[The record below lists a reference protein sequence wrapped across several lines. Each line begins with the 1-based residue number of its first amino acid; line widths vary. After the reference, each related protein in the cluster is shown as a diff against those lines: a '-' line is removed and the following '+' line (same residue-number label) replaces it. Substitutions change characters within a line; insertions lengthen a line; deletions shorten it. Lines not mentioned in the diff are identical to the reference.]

1 MNQAFN
7 INIYLESMSKVLQKQ
22 EKLVNGVDVLMNVKY
37 EEYDKTP
44 KELVY
49 QEDKMK
55 LYRYISTTKPKTKI
69 PTLVVYALMNRS
81 YIMDIQKEKSF
92 IRKMLDE
99 GLDLYIIDWG
109 YPTAEDRYI
118 TLDDYI
124 EGYLGNAIDFIR
136 KRHNLDKI
144 NIISKCQGGTFCTIY
159 SALHPEK
166 VKNLVTIAS
175 PVDFST
181 NDGLLFKWA
190 KDMNVDGLVDAYGIV
205 PGSFLNMCFVSLKPY
220 SLLVDKYL
228 GLIDGLDDPNF
239 IADFLGM
246 EKWIFD
252 SPGQAGEA
260 YRKYMKD
267 LWQDNKLIKGEF
279 KIGNEKVDLKNVT
292 MPLLNIYGDK
302 DNLIVPAASIPLNDA
317 VGSKDKE
324 LVSYP
329 VGHAG
334 IVASSRSQKEIAP
347 KVAKWILER
356 SK

>member
-1 MNQAFN
+1 MKLLTQTSIFEA
-7 INIYLESMSKVLQKQ
+7 MSKVLQKQ
-22 EKLVNGVDVLMNVKY
+22 QKLIDGIDVLMNIEY
-37 EEYDKTP
+37 EDHDKTP

-81 YIMDIQKEKSF
+81 YIMDIQRDKSF
-92 IRKMLDE
+92 IKKLLDE
-99 GLDLYIIDWG
+99 GLDLYIVDWG

-118 TLDDYI
+118 TMEDYI
-124 EGYLGNAIDFIR
+124 EGYLGNAIDYIR
-136 KRHNLDKI
+136 KTHNLDKI

-159 SALHPEK
+159 SALYPEK
-166 VKNLVTIAS
+166 IKNLVTIAA
-175 PVDFST
+175 PFDFST
-181 NDGLLFKWA
+181 DDGLLFKWA

-205 PGSFLNMCFVSLKPY
+205 PGTFLNSCFVSLKPY
-220 SLLVDKYL
+220 SLLVDKYI
-228 GLIDGLDDPNF
+228 GLIDGLDDKNF
-239 IADFLGM
+239 LSDFLGM
-246 EKWIFD
+246 EKWLFD

-279 KIGNEKVDLKNVT
+279 TLGGKKVDLKNVT
-292 MPLLNIYGDK
+292 MPLLNVVGDK
-302 DNLIVPAASIPLNDA
+302 DNLIVPAASKPLNDA

-324 LVSYP
+324 LVTYP

-347 KVAKWILER
+347 KVAKWLLDR